1 MGSAAATTPH
11 DAVFRQLLSH
21 PDAAR
26 DFIALHL
33 PRWLRDICDP
43 STLSLVSGNF
53 VEQSLRPFYSD
64 VLWRM
69 KTTDGKGYIY
79 LLIEHQST
87 PDKLMAFRLIRYAIA
102 TMQRHLDEGH
112 RTLPLVIPA
121 LFYQGKLRC
130 WPWSLRW
137 FDAFCDPVGARR
149 LYNSPLPLVDIQA
162 FSDAEILR
170 HRSLA
175 ALTLLQK
182 HIRRRDLTA
191 LMDKLAQLLQN
202 SETPPQHVEALIN
215 YLLLAGKAR
224 VPGRLLQ
231 QLAERLPKDKEK
243 SMQTIAQYLERKGH
257 RKGKRQG
264 EREARRH
271 IAQKLL
277 STGMAPTEIARITGL
292 ALEELAKLGEAP
304 RH

>member
-21 PDAAR
+21 PDTAR

-33 PRWLRDICDP
+33 PCWLRDICDP
-43 STLSLVSGNF
+43 STLRLVSGNF

-69 KTTDGKGYIY
+69 KTADGKGYIY

-121 LFYQGKLRC
+121 LFYQGKLHC

-162 FSDAEILR
+162 LSDAEILR

-191 LMDKLAQLLQN
+191 LMDKLAQLLQD
-202 SETPPQHVEALIN
+202 SETPSQHVDALIN

-224 VPGRLLQ
+224 VPARLLR
-231 QLAERLPKDKEK
+231 QLATRLPKEREQ

-264 EREARRH
+264 DREARLH

-277 STGMAPTEIARITGL
+277 STGMAPTEIAQITGL